1 MIRSRPVLFLAL
13 LCSPAVWE
21 GSIGIPKTSVAAED
35 PVVLPVIAC
44 TTTDDCPSDDD
55 SFLDGNYCAS
65 DGTCT
70 PIGSCAI
77 LDDCRSDD
85 NKGYPRAACFGSLV
99 CQETRCKMECT
110 GTDALTT
117 PKETATTCQT
127 SDQCTG
133 QEEYCSGDGTC
144 REGGTC
150 SSAEDCKSPENIYGI
165 ALCVGTTVCEEEQCG
180 IVCGGAAPQGCETSD
195 DCAGL
200 EEYCSSDGTC
210 REGGACASVEDCSSP
225 DNVFATALCLGTTV
239 CEEERC
245 GIVCDG
251 AAPDGAAAAPCETSD
266 DCAGLEEYCSSDGSC
281 REGGTCASAG
291 DCESPD
297 NVFASIECLGT
308 TVCEEERCGI
318 ICGGVDEIGNTTGA
332 PCSTSDDCD
341 GASDY
346 CSSGG
351 TCLRVGECSTLGD
364 CTNEDNGPYPVASCM
379 GTLECAGNGMC
390 AMDCTT
396 EPIPALPAPGA
407 EVSPPVIDQGGD
419 GSSLPVDVSLV
430 SCASDADCNVV
441 STTRLAGNSTG
452 AAWPPPMYCAQGTCR
467 KQGFCSTV
475 EDCTNP
481 SNNRWADKKCVGYLV
496 CDAATSTCDRV
507 CGSQWCPKGSRY
519 TPCVVDPCIAAVE
532 DVVPP
537 GSPCLNS
544 VSCRTTNCDGGCN
557 ALYYDAS
564 GTPIEKCDAPAP
576 IPGETTSGTPI
587 TGTAADDKAKAD
599 PVSPEQQREPANT
612 AEPGNAVDPV
622 GAEASALVKDS
633 GAAASS
639 MVAALFGAAFLAFA
653 VVA

>member
-144 REGGTC
+144 REGG
-150 SSAEDCKSPENIYGI
+150 
-165 ALCVGTTVCEEEQCG
+165 
-180 IVCGGAAPQGCETSD
+180 
-195 DCAGL
+195 
-200 EEYCSSDGTC
+200 
-210 REGGACASVEDCSSP
+210 ACASVEDCSSP
-225 DNVFATALCLGTTV
+225 DNVFATAL
-239 CEEERC
+239 
-245 GIVCDG
+245 
-251 AAPDGAAAAPCETSD
+251 
-266 DCAGLEEYCSSDGSC
+266 
-281 REGGTCASAG
+281 
-291 DCESPD
+291 
-297 NVFASIECLGT
+297 CLGT